1 MPDAETAR
9 ALLSGLIAGTAAAFA
24 TTAIALVALVHD
36 ERWRGVAPS
45 GLPGGGR
52 VPLPL
57 LGVVFVNG
65 LMLAWTALGL
75 VLGAA
80 YLRAEATHPAGGLG
94 SPNRLFTLL
103 VVGAVVLLLF
113 ATGYVR
119 GRLTRPMWSTAL
131 VAVLAFGWLLPGLAR

>member
-9 ALLSGLIAGTAAAFA
+9 ALLAGFIAGAVTAMA

-36 ERWRGVAPS
+36 ARWRERAPS
-45 GLPGGGR
+45 LR
-52 VPLPL
+52 VPWPL

-65 LMLAWTALGL
+65 LMLGWTALGL

-80 YLRAEATHPAGGLG
+80 YLQAESSQPAGGVG

-103 VVGAVVLLLF
+103 IAVAALSLLAAAVF
-113 ATGYVR
+113 VR
-119 GRLTRPMWSTAL
+119 RRLTAPMWATAA
-131 VAVLAFGWLLPGLAR
+131 VALLSFGWLLPGLAR

>member
-24 TTAIALVALVHD
+24 TTAIALVAFAHD

-80 YLRAEATHPAGGLG
+80 YLRVEATHPAGGLG

-103 VVGAVVLLLF
+103 VAGAVVLLLF
-113 ATGYVR
+113 GAGYVR

-131 VAVLAFGWLLPGLAR
+131 VAVLAFGWVLPGLAR

>member
-1 MPDAETAR
+1 MPDAESAR
-9 ALLSGLIAGTAAAFA
+9 ALLSGLIAGMAAAFA
-24 TTAIALVALVHD
+24 TTAIALVALAHD
-36 ERWRGVAPS
+36 ERWRRIVPS
-45 GLPGGGR
+45 SLAGRGR

-94 SPNRLFTLL
+94 SPNRLFTL
-103 VVGAVVLLLF
+103 VVAGAVVLLLF
-113 ATGYVR
+113 GAGYVR
-119 GRLTRPMWSTAL
+119 GRLTRPMWSTAV

>member
-24 TTAIALVALVHD
+24 TTAIALVALAHD
-36 ERWRGVAPS
+36 ERWRRVAPS

-80 YLRAEATHPAGGLG
+80 YLRVEATHPAGGLG

-103 VVGAVVLLLF
+103 VAGAVVLLLF
-113 ATGYVR
+113 GAGYVR

-131 VAVLAFGWLLPGLAR
+131 VAVLAFGWMLPGLAR